1 MTCAHRLALPPP
13 APHLTNWC
21 KELAIAVAVSVMT
34 VASDLVSGGV
44 GGRVVIRRRCIP
56 IILSERALWL
66 PSYAESEL
74 VTLLHSMAGSA
85 AWSSRWTRIGGPA
98 PCAFEPRETSRVHR
112 KRV

>member
-1 MTCAHRLALPPP
+1 MT
-13 APHLTNWC
+13 
-21 KELAIAVAVSVMT
+21 I
-34 VASDLVSGGV
+34 ASDPVSGGV

-98 PCAFEPRETSRVHR
+98 PSSLRF
-112 KRV
+112 